1 MKKKSIS
8 ILECIGLSFFSSSF
22 SYPERLIYKGPPEGP
37 KGRPTERQES
47 KKERPLSA
55 YQKFA
60 LGEHEVLAADRLS
73 RDYVSQISGSV
84 DIHEYSREK
93 KNERFYQDEV
103 TRPATLLLDLYTKN
117 RAIFTESARMYI
129 EENLAVLRRFAV
141 SGPKNHAEFTAAV
154 AGIPENAVY
163 GPDGVL
169 NLLLAFNRVVS
180 KLQPDALRGMADP
193 REQQLLRIDLRKRA
207 TRSVEVSLFTPEI
220 KQPDISKVRLDIPGC
235 MRGEPP
241 QKRMKPDGTYEVTYF
256 DKNTPGSPAVILHID
271 LRRQMVAVTW
281 YWGTAGPIRKD
292 ITIAEFDRR
301 VSTEPFFLHALIRE
315 P

>member
-1 MKKKSIS
+1 MKKFSIS
-8 ILECIGLSFFSSSF
+8 ILECIGLSFFPPNF
-22 SYPERLIYKGPPEGP
+22 LYPERLIYERPPEGP
-37 KGRPTERQES
+37 KGRPPEAQES
-47 KKERPLSA
+47 KKEKPPSLH
-55 YQKFA
+55 QEFA
-60 LGEHEVLAADRLS
+60 LGEHDVLAADRLS

-84 DIHEYSREK
+84 DIHEYSRES
-93 KNERFYQDEV
+93 KNETFYREEV
-103 TRPATLLLDLYTKN
+103 TQPAALLLDLYTKN
-117 RAIFTESARMYI
+117 KAIFTDSTRMYI
-129 EENLAVLRRFAV
+129 EENLAALRRLAV
-141 SGPKNHAEFTAAV
+141 SGPNNYAKFTV
-154 AGIPENAVY
+154 ALVGIPQSAIY

-180 KLQPDALRGMADP
+180 KLQPSVLRSMGDP

-241 QKRMKPDGTYEVTYF
+241 QRRMKPDGTYEVTYF
-256 DKNTPGSPAVILHID
+256 DKNAPGTPAVVLHID
-271 LRRQMVAVTW
+271 PRRQMVAVTW
-281 YWGTAGPIRKD
+281 YWRTAGPIRKD

-301 VSTEPFFLHALIRE
+301 ARTKPFFFHEFIHE